1 MAKGRGG
8 RRREAKKP
16 KGGNKPV
23 PTGTSFLPLQSTAA
37 KLPVKEIIK

>member
-16 KGGNKPV
+16 RGGNKPLQ
-23 PTGTSFLPLQSTAA
+23 TGTGFLPVQQATTKALI
-37 KLPVKEIIK
+37 KESNK

>member
-8 RRREAKKP
+8 RNREAKKP

-23 PTGTSFLPLQSTAA
+23 QTGTTFLPPQQGAA
-37 KLPVKEIIK
+37 KPPVKESSK

>member
-23 PTGTSFLPLQSTAA
+23 QIAAGFLPSRPAVTR
-37 KLPVKEIIK
+37 PPIKESNK

>member
-16 KGGNKPV
+16 KGGNKPIQ
-23 PTGTSFLPLQSTAA
+23 TGASFLPSQPATT
-37 KLPVKEIIK
+37 KPPMKESNK

>member
-1 MAKGRGG
+1 VAKGRGG

-23 PTGTSFLPLQSTAA
+23 QSGATFLPLQLAA
-37 KLPVKEIIK
+37 QKPPIKESSK

>member
-16 KGGNKPV
+16 KGGNKPI
-23 PTGTSFLPLQSTAA
+23 PAGASFLPVQPVGPKPPA
-37 KLPVKEIIK
+37 KGNDK

>member
-16 KGGNKPV
+16 KGGNKPAQ
-23 PTGTSFLPLQSTAA
+23 PTASFLPLQPVAA
-37 KLPVKEIIK
+37 KPPVKKADK